1 MTPQAQAQAMI
12 ILMKDLI
19 DLTQS
24 DFQEITSSLIPPDS
38 HISPRA
44 VALGTCSTILGGCS
58 VLIPY
63 DTLYQSLRRL
73 IPEKI

>member
-12 ILMKDLI
+12 ILMIDLI

-38 HISPRA
+38 HISPWA
-44 VALGTCSTILGGCS
+44 VARYLQYYTRGLL
-58 VLIPY
+58 VP
-63 DTLYQSLRRL
+63 
-73 IPEKI
+73 